1 VSASVT
7 ELRRRYG
14 AKAKTFRA
22 LLIERAGG
30 VRIDSP
36 LRTSAQ
42 QLISTIDAIPMRRQ
56 QAR

>member
-1 VSASVT
+1 
-7 ELRRRYG
+7 
-14 AKAKTFRA
+14 
-22 LLIERAGG
+22 LLIGRNGG

-36 LRTSAQ
+36 LRISAQ